1 MNEMRTDQLM
11 SCRAIRLPRLWM
23 VCCAGWL
30 GRSLPAW
37 RKIAS
42 GFGAMVA
49 TGSGVGCGLCD
60 II

>member
-1 MNEMRTDQLM
+1 M
-11 SCRAIRLPRLWM
+11 SKGALNTESNKLSRLWI

-30 GRSLPAW
+30 GRSLPDV

-42 GFGAMVA
+42 GFEAMSSTGRTWGVA
-49 TGSGVGCGLCD
+49 WCD